1 MQPYQQ
7 MVETSKTLLSI
18 SRTYSLS
25 FRFLPMK
32 SQAIFARFENNFWG
46 FCAPFTPLI
55 LRDNYLFNYPL
66 QNRAKNRIGS
76 AFLLLY

>member
-18 SRTYSLS
+18 SRTYPLS

-32 SQAIFARFENNFWG
+32 SQAIFARFENNFQS
-46 FCAPFTPLI
+46 FCAPFTQPI
-55 LRDNYLFNYPL
+55 LRDN
-66 QNRAKNRIGS
+66 
-76 AFLLLY
+76 